1 MHIPDGFLDPKTTL
15 LCYGIAAG
23 WIAIALKKTKGR
35 LGEKMVPMMGV
46 MGAFI
51 FVAQMFNFPIA
62 GGTSGHLMG
71 SFLAALLLGVWEG
84 STVMAAV
91 VIIQCLVFQDGGLLA
106 LGANLLNIAILGAIS
121 GLWIVKLSPLR
132 NPSKKIF
139 LFACGAGAWLSV
151 VIPAAACA
159 GELGISGVAPWKTT
173 LVAMTGIHALIGAV
187 EAIITI
193 LIIVAIKK
201 IRPDLLRI
209 STTTT

>member
-1 MHIPDGFLDPKTTL
+1 MHIPDGFLDLKTIL
-15 LCYGIAAG
+15 LCYGISAG
-23 WIAIALKKTKGR
+23 WIAIALKRTKGR

-46 MGAFI
+46 LGAFI
-51 FVAQMFNFPIA
+51 FAAQMFNFPIA
-62 GGTSGHLMG
+62 GGTSGHLLG

-91 VIIQCLVFQDGGLLA
+91 VIIQCLVFQDGGLLS

-132 NPSKKIF
+132 DQRKKIF
-139 LFACGAGAWLSV
+139 LSACGTGAWLSV

-159 GELGISGVAPWKTT
+159 GELSLSGVAPWKAT

-187 EAIITI
+187 EALITVF
-193 LIIVAIKK
+193 IIVAIKK
-201 IRPDLLRI
+201 IRPDLLKI
-209 STTTT
+209 SATNT